1 MVKNFI
7 SEIKRLK
14 SKLKKYEDKLS
25 KSKDIDKVLYNELK
39 IDIYKEKINKL
50 ISKNIFNDKNKLS
63 EFETKL
69 NKMSKGVVL
78 PSGKVFSKSKNVLRV
93 ILKKSAFS
101 KFEKAYTK
109 DDVKRVG
116 LKISKQLKDYGL
128 NGSITTTLNFNGM
141 VRSGFNS
148 PIGSKINIHDPNDYY
163 DEDATHIKDYDNINN
178 FDNVIYILGDC

>member
-69 NKMSKGVVL
+69 NKISNGVVL
-78 PSGKVFSKSKNVLRV
+78 PSKVISKSKNILRV
-93 ILKKSAFS
+93 ILKKSAFT

-141 VRSGFNS
+141 IRSGFNS

-163 DEDATHIKDYDNINN
+163 DEDATHIYQR
-178 FDNVIYILGDC
+178 L